1 MSDKTYNIMAI
12 NPGHNGSMAFLVDG
26 KLERYVEEERISR
39 SKYDGNPYRA
49 MIQVLEKYHVDEF
62 LIGGTGETDDYKEHT
77 IPWTAENSWAALV
90 RKYNPNVQ
98 ITNLSNEHHW
108 GHAAGAFFNSG
119 FDEAICIVVDG
130 AGSYH
135 TMSADPEDPKAPVT
149 KGWETESIYVASKE
163 KGVEPGF
170 KQYGHNEGQK
180 ARIRHL
186 GNNLFDDTAGIVKVY
201 EAVSQYLGFG
211 FIEAGKTMGL
221 ASYGKYNKDLPQL
234 YENGRGNK
242 NAVIPQFPAGAMV
255 DTQRYPKLLEGWNQE
270 DPFDWHKDPEA
281 LPEVAADL
289 AYQTQKMSEFAMLN
303 LMLGANAQTG
313 IKNIVLA
320 GGYGLNCVA
329 NYQYIKYFK
338 EKDIDINFYVDPV
351 SHDGGTAI
359 GLAKLA
365 WWMRSQ
371 IDQIEFINEPLTTL
385 YLGPK
390 YDPST
395 YNLEQYEDCEL
406 TDATPADVAKLIADR
421 NIVTIFQGR
430 SEAGPRALGNRS
442 ILYDPRDPD
451 GKDTVNKVKGREW
464 FRPFA
469 ASMMSEFASDWFDMS
484 TLEES
489 PYMMY
494 AVDAKEDKAQ
504 DIPAV
509 IHVDGTCRVQTVTK
523 EQNENYYNLIEAFR
537 DETSVPIIFNTSF
550 NLAGEPLVETIDDA
564 IDTLR
569 NSALDYMYLPELGKL
584 LKCETNLSLS
594 KEDDTEV
601 EDSAIADDITEEAA

>member
-12 NPGHNGSMAFLVDG
+12 NPGHNGSMAFLIDG

-49 MIQVLEKYHVDEF
+49 MIQVLEEYHVDEF
-62 LIGGTGETDDYKEHT
+62 IIGGTGSTDDYEEHK
-77 IPWTAENSWAALV
+77 IPWTGENSWEALV
-90 RKYNPNVQ
+90 RKYNPNAR
-98 ITNLSNEHHW
+98 ITNLGNEHHL

-119 FDEAICIVVDG
+119 FDEAICFIADG

-135 TMSADPEDPKAPVT
+135 RMNIDPEDKNSPVL
-149 KGWETESIYVASKE
+149 KGWETESIFIAKKKDGIQPIWKS
-163 KGVEPGF
+163 
-170 KQYGHNEGQK
+170 YGHNEGRRSN
-180 ARIRHL
+180 AGIAV
-186 GNNLFDDTAGIVKVY
+186 FDDTAGLVKVY

-221 ASYGKYNKDLPQL
+221 ASYGKYNQNVPELF
-234 YENGRGNK
+234 EMNRGNK
-242 NAVIPQFPAGAMV
+242 NSVVPHYPAGASIDV
-255 DTQRYPKLLEGWNQE
+255 GRYPQLLEGWDKEN
-270 DPFDWHKDPEA
+270 PFAWHKDSEA
-281 LPEVAADL
+281 LPEIAPDVAWHV
-289 AYQTQKMSEFAMLN
+289 QQVTSTTISNIIKSVSE
-303 LMLGANAQTG
+303 QTG
-313 IKNIVLA
+313 IKNVVVA

-329 NYQYIKYFK
+329 NYKYVRDFK
-338 EKDIDINFYVDPV
+338 DADLDINLFVDPV

-359 GLAKLA
+359 GLAKFA
-365 WWMRSQ
+365 WY
-371 IDQIEFINEPLTTL
+371 IKNKIEENEDFDNEALDTL

-406 TDATPADVAKLIADR
+406 SDVSPKDVAQMLADK
-421 NIVTIFQGR
+421 NIVTIYQGR

-469 ASMMSEFASDWFDMS
+469 GSMMAEFANDWFNMAGM
-484 TLEES
+484 EES
-489 PYMMY
+489 PHMMY
-494 AVDAKEDKAQ
+494 AVDVRESKGKE
-504 DIPAV
+504 IPA
-509 IHVDGTCRVQTVTK
+509 ITHVDGTCRIQTVTK

-537 DETSVPIIFNTSF
+537 DITAIPIVFNTSF

-564 IDTLR
+564 IHTLR
-569 NSALDYMYLPELGKL
+569 NSALEYMYLPEIGKL
-584 LKCETNLSLS
+584 VKCETNLSI
-594 KEDDTEV
+594 KEDNTEV
-601 EDSAIADDITEEAA
+601 EESTEEAA